1 MDISGIRR
9 DYDGG
14 ELNEEDLPPTP
25 KPLFDQWLE
34 EAFDAGIRDANSMVL
49 STVDPLGSPSSRI
62 VLVSEVDRKG
72 FYFYTNYD
80 SRKGIDLASNPRA
93 ALLFHWAQLDRVVRV
108 EGRVERVTDV
118 ESDVYFKS
126 RPHGSQLGA
135 IASPQS
141 KVIPSRQYLSDRM
154 AELEAQGGEVKR
166 PNNWG
171 GYLLRPRSIEFWQ
184 GRPDRL
190 HDRIRYRVHD
200 GAWVSERLAP

>member
-14 ELNEEDLPPTP
+14 ELKEEDLPPTP

-62 VLVSEVDRKG
+62 VLAKEVDRKG

-93 ALLFHWAQLDRVVRV
+93 ALLFHWAQLDRVVRA
-108 EGRVERVTDV
+108 EGRIERVTDA
-118 ESDVYFKS
+118 ESDAYFKS

-141 KVIPSRQYLSDRM
+141 RVIPSRQYLSDRM